1 MSADRRDAALEAALI
16 AARQAGAADVEV
28 SYLGTST
35 EFVRFAS
42 SRFTQVGSTVSDAL
56 RIRVL
61 ADGRLGSQMC
71 ATLEPAAVAS
81 TAAAAVDV
89 ARMSPPL
96 EVPFGFGQ
104 PRDESVGV
112 ADAPPLREEL
122 SAANAPALLA
132 AAFAPHR
139 AAGVQFAGALKG
151 NTSHYAVR
159 TSAGVRRQFTSV
171 RVSTQLIGL
180 AGSAS
185 GFAGSYTPGD
195 ELVDLT
201 AVAAAAADRAL
212 RSRDPIDLPPGAYD
226 VVLAPAAFAELIEWM
241 AAVSFGAVALL
252 DGTSLLAGRHGVAL
266 CDERVTLSDEVGPG
280 DAPFDAEGTSRQ
292 PVTFIDRGAGGQ
304 AVTDLATAARLRDG
318 RGSTG
323 HAAPITDDFA
333 TGPAV
338 HHLRM
343 AVGDATEDELVGR
356 VDRGLYLT
364 RLHYVNG
371 LLNPRKATTTGMTR
385 DGTFLIEG
393 GKVGRAVAN
402 LRFTEHLLEALS
414 RVGGI
419 GRDAEAVPTW
429 WSEGGTITTP
439 AVLLGGFHFTG
450 KSR

>member
-1 MSADRRDAALEAALI
+1 MSAEQLETAMARALTAA
-16 AARQAGAADVEV
+16 QDAGAADVEV
-28 SYLGTST
+28 SYLGTAT

-56 RIRVL
+56 RIRVM

-71 ATLEPAAVAS
+71 ATLRPDAVGAA
-81 TAAAAVDV
+81 AAAAVEV
-89 ARMSPPL
+89 ARMSPRL
-96 EVPFGFGQ
+96 EVPFGFARPEGA
-104 PRDESVGV
+104 DV
-112 ADAPPLREEL
+112 AIAAPPPLREEL
-122 SAANAPALLA
+122 SAAQAPALLA

-139 AAGVQFAGALKG
+139 AAGVLFAGALKA
-151 NTSHYAVR
+151 NTSRHAVR
-159 TSAGVRRQFTSV
+159 TAAGVHRDFTSSTV
-171 RVSTQLIGL
+171 VTQLIAL
-180 AGSAS
+180 AGGAS
-185 GFAGSYTPGD
+185 GFAGAFTPGHQV
-195 ELVDLT
+195 VDLAT
-201 AVAAAAADRAL
+201 LAATAADRAL
-212 RSRDPIDLPPGAYD
+212 RGRDPMDLPPGAYD

-241 AAVSFGAVALL
+241 AAVSFGAVSIL
-252 DGTSLLAGRHGVAL
+252 DGTSLLAGRLGVAL
-266 CDERVTLSDEVGPG
+266 CDPRVTLRDEPGPT
-280 DAPFDAEGTSRQ
+280 DAPFDAEGTPRRA
-292 PVTFIDRGAGGQ
+292 VTFIDAGAGGQ

-323 HAAPITDDFA
+323 HAAAITDEFA

-343 AVGDATEDELVGR
+343 SVGDATEDELIGR

-393 GKVGRAVAN
+393 GKVGRAVSN

-419 GRDAEAVPTW
+419 GSAAVEVPTW

-439 AVLLGGFHFTG
+439 AVLLGGYHFTG
-450 KSR
+450 RSR